1 MAGAG
6 VSRYRKGPM
15 MPISRDLAAVLLRA
29 GAVHLRP
36 DDPFTFAS
44 GLRSPIYC
52 DNRLLI
58 GDVAAR
64 RVVAAAFA
72 GACEGAE
79 IVAGTATAGIP
90 WAAWAAEALSL
101 PMAYVRGA
109 AKGHGRGRQVEGA
122 GVVGRRVVLLEDTIS
137 TGESALAAA
146 AALRAEGAQ
155 LLGCVCI
162 FTWGWQATADA
173 FAAADLPLASLTTL
187 PALLDV
193 ASEQR
198 ALSDAPRAQVERWVR
213 DPQGWRH

>member
-1 MAGAG
+1 
-6 VSRYRKGPM
+6 
-15 MPISRDLAAVLLRA
+15 MPSPHDLAAALLRA

-36 DDPFTFAS
+36 DEPFTFAS

-64 RVVAAAFA
+64 RAVAAAFA
-72 GACEGAE
+72 DACEGAE

-90 WAAWAAEALSL
+90 WAAWVAEAREL

-122 GVVGRRVVLLEDTIS
+122 SPAGRQVVLLEDTIS
-137 TGESALAAA
+137 TGESSLAAG
-146 AALRAEGAQ
+146 AALRAEGAE
-155 LLGCVCI
+155 LLRCVCI
-162 FTWGWQATADA
+162 FTWGWQATAEA
-173 FAAADLPLASLTTL
+173 FVAANLPLTSLVAL

-193 ASEQR
+193 AAAEGSLSAEQR
-198 ALSDAPRAQVERWVR
+198 ALVESWAR
-213 DPQGWRH
+213 DPQGWRA

>member
-1 MAGAG
+1 
-6 VSRYRKGPM
+6 
-15 MPISRDLAAVLLRA
+15 MPTSRDLAAVLLRA

-72 GACEGAE
+72 GACGNAE

-90 WAAWAAEALSL
+90 WAAWAAEALGL

-122 GVVGRRVVLLEDTIS
+122 GVAGRRVVLLEDTIS
-137 TGESALAAA
+137 TGESSLAAA

-155 LLGCVCI
+155 LLACVCI
-162 FTWGWQATADA
+162 FTWGWRATADA
-173 FAAADLPLASLTTL
+173 FAAADLPLAALTTL

-198 ALSDAPRAQVERWVR
+198 ALSDAQRALVEQWVR
-213 DPQGWRH
+213 DPQGWSPDSTPAG